1 MLNNFYDE
9 MNKTLLK
16 TDVLL
21 ETVCQC
27 YDIDTYYCESADVI
41 YESSNSFV
49 EKTKSIFKSM
59 IEAVKKFTKKLIETI
74 KKKVSDT
81 AFKVKLNKLRR
92 QFDLNKDFKLKNDK
106 KYIFKNVDE
115 ACKCISNI
123 CEDTNKMMKVLSSK
137 TFKKREDFDEYAEK
151 LLRALTKKYSDIFE
165 NWDNDV
171 NVIALPDD
179 VKIYI
184 SNQIAQACI
193 KQNEI
198 IFKKAD
204 DRLQHAIEIMQQK
217 AMEEAQKKAQ
227 EMYDQMYDQMKEE
240 QMTTTK
246 ITWYKKITNTMISG
260 CNKVK
265 TAIAKHPFVVVSAVA
280 AALSGVGAGIIIG
293 KNKKIKDLKN
303 YSNELEND
311 SDYFQSQSE
320 YLTLKNKEKD
330 AQIRNL
336 EKRIRRAHENN
347 EELNR
352 YGAHSF

>member
-92 QFDLNKDFKLKNDK
+92 QLDLNKDFKLKNDK

-204 DRLQHAIEIMQQK
+204 DQLQHAIEIMQQK

>member
-1 MLNNFYDE
+1 MIIILKGMKNIMSNNIYSE
-9 MNKTLLK
+9 LNKTLLK

-27 YDIDTYYCESADVI
+27 YDIDAYYSESADI
-41 YESSNSFV
+41 FYESNNNFV

-59 IEAVKKFTKKLIETI
+59 IEAVKEFTKKLIETI

-92 QFDLNKDFKLKNDK
+92 QLDLNKDFKLKNDK

-204 DRLQHAIEIMQQK
+204 DQLQHAIEIMQQK

-227 EMYDQMYDQMKEE
+227 EMYDQMKEEQMKEE

-265 TAIAKHPFVVVSAVA
+265 TAIAKHPFVVVSAVT
-280 AALSGVGAGIIIG
+280 AALGVGGIISS
-293 KNKKIKDLKN
+293 KTKISK
-303 YSNELEND
+303 
-311 SDYFQSQSE
+311 
-320 YLTLKNKEKD
+320 
-330 AQIRNL
+330 I
-336 EKRIRRAHENN
+336 
-347 EELNR
+347 
-352 YGAHSF
+352 

>member
-21 ETVCQC
+21 ETVCQY
-27 YDIDTYYCESADVI
+27 YDIDTYYSESVDVL
-41 YESSNSFV
+41 YEANEGFV
-49 EKTKSIFKSM
+49 EKTKSVFKSM
-59 IEAVKKFTKKLIETI
+59 IEAIKKFTKNLIETI

-92 QFDLNKDFKLKNDK
+92 QLDLNKDFKLKNDK

-123 CEDTNKMMKVLSSK
+123 CEDTNKIMKVLSSK

-204 DRLQHAIEIMQQK
+204 DQLQHAIEIMQQK

-227 EMYDQMYDQMKEE
+227 EMYDQMKEE

-352 YGAHSF
+352 YGAYSF

>member
-1 MLNNFYDE
+1 
-9 MNKTLLK
+9 
-16 TDVLL
+16 
-21 ETVCQC
+21 
-27 YDIDTYYCESADVI
+27 
-41 YESSNSFV
+41 
-49 EKTKSIFKSM
+49 M

-92 QFDLNKDFKLKNDK
+92 QLDLNKDFKLKNDK

-204 DRLQHAIEIMQQK
+204 DQLQHAIEIMQQK

-352 YGAHSF
+352 YGSHSF